1 VQLNGDTGEVDV
13 TFARSDFF
21 TDRSPVI
28 GHVGETQLRQINVL
42 IAEVPVRE
50 MWFKNHESLF
60 FNHAN

>member
-1 VQLNGDTGEVDV
+1 
-13 TFARSDFF
+13 
-21 TDRSPVI
+21 
-28 GHVGETQLRQINVL
+28 LRQINVL